1 MEEISLGAFLRN
13 RRERVGKS
21 LRSFAA
27 ELNIAAPYL
36 HDIEKDNRTPSDRLL
51 PALIEGLS
59 LSKQDE
65 ILLYD
70 LIGQRR
76 QGLYPDLSSYIQNT
90 DLSPSFSQAVAGD
103 LALHAHCHYRCVD
116 DSPSLYPTD
125 GLAFLVVTD
134 KNKIATPVW
143 KVQAQRLEN
152 LFV

>member
-1 MEEISLGAFLRN
+1 MEEISLGAFLCN

-21 LRSFAA
+21 LRSFAV

-90 DLSPSFSQAVAGD
+90 DLARVALRKARDNQIKDD
-103 LALHAHCHYRCVD
+103 LWLRIINSID
-116 DSPSLYPTD
+116 QE
-125 GLAFLVVTD
+125 G
-134 KNKIATPVW
+134 
-143 KVQAQRLEN
+143 
-152 LFV
+152 

>member
-21 LRSFAA
+21 LRSFAV

-76 QGLYPDLSSYIQNT
+76 
-90 DLSPSFSQAVAGD
+90 
-103 LALHAHCHYRCVD
+103 
-116 DSPSLYPTD
+116 
-125 GLAFLVVTD
+125 
-134 KNKIATPVW
+134 
-143 KVQAQRLEN
+143 
-152 LFV
+152 

>member
-1 MEEISLGAFLRN
+1 MEEISLGSFLRN

-21 LRSFAA
+21 LRSFAV

-90 DLSPSFSQAVAGD
+90 DLARVALRKARDNQIKDD
-103 LALHAHCHYRCVD
+103 LWLRIINSID
-116 DSPSLYPTD
+116 QE
-125 GLAFLVVTD
+125 G
-134 KNKIATPVW
+134 
-143 KVQAQRLEN
+143 
-152 LFV
+152 